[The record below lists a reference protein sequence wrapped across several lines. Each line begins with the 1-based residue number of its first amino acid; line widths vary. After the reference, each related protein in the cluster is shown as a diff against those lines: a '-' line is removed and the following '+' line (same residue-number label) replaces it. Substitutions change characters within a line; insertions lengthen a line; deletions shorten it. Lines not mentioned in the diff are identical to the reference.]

1 MANNKLSIDLSAE
14 PTQLSHW
21 SLSIQ
26 RWLARLSRWRL
37 VSRRSAAQK
46 LIEALQTEHRTMVS
60 DRRMWNLFDACV
72 SPNLPDGAFVECG
85 VAQGGCVALM
95 SLMARG
101 ARPVWGFDS
110 FEEMPPLQ
118 AEDEGDGQA
127 WVGFRCSGPD
137 GLQRAR
143 QTLNRYAVDR
153 PTVRLI
159 PGWFEDTL
167 PAYLEQLMPIAVLRL
182 DNDWYKSTRYCLENL
197 YGLVAPGGFVLIDDY
212 HTFVGCRKAVDNFRM
227 KRGIDGPLIT
237 VESGSEAYWRKP

>member
-1 MANNKLSIDLSAE
+1 
-14 PTQLSHW
+14 
-21 SLSIQ
+21 
-26 RWLARLSRWRL
+26 
-37 VSRRSAAQK
+37 
-46 LIEALQTEHRTMVS
+46 
-60 DRRMWNLFDACV
+60 
-72 SPNLPDGAFVECG
+72 

-143 QTLNRYAVDR
+143 QTLKRYAVDE

-159 PGWFEDTL
+159 PGWFEETL
-167 PAYLEQLMPIAVLRL
+167 PIHLEKLMPIAVLRL
-182 DNDWYKSTRYCLENL
+182 DNDWYQSTRFCLENL
-197 YGLVAPGGFVLIDDY
+197 YDLVAPGGFVLIDDY
-212 HTFVGCRKAVDNFRM
+212 HTFVGCRKAVDEFRK
-227 KRGIDGPLIT
+227 KRGIDANLIT

>member
-1 MANNKLSIDLSAE
+1 MAKDKLAIDLSAE
-14 PTQLSHW
+14 QAQLSHRA
-21 SLSIQ
+21 LSAQ

-37 VSRRSAAQK
+37 VSRRSAAHA
-46 LIEALQTEHRTMVS
+46 LIESLQTERRTMVS
-60 DRRMWNLFDACV
+60 DTRLWNLFDACS
-72 SPNLPDGAFVECG
+72 SPDLPGGAFVECG

-110 FEEMPPLQ
+110 FEGMPPLQ
-118 AEDEGDGQA
+118 PEDEGDGQA
-127 WVGFRCSGPD
+127 WVGLRCSGPE

-143 QTLNRYAVDR
+143 QTLRRYAVDG

-167 PAYLEQLMPIAVLRL
+167 PDYLEALMPIAVLRL

-197 YGLVAPGGFVLIDDY
+197 YDLVAPGGFVLVDDY
-212 HTFVGCRKAVDNFRM
+212 HTFLGCRKAVDEFRT
-227 KRGIDGPLIT
+227 KRGINSPLIT